1 MTDNNVKK
9 TRFAGLV
16 QDENGQVR
24 LKSDE
29 VPESELVGLEA
40 GASGG
45 EFNGGG
51 ELQAK
56 FEKLLAENSGLTSQ
70 LDAVNLLAAG
80 LESGVLNPVEGD
92 GAASRLYVALSGI
105 QESTQRLAQ
114 SRDEAVDKAAQLQKQ
129 VDDLLAQ
136 AEKDRLSVASDP
148 LAELTAAQL
157 KEQLDAKGIA
167 YKSGDLKPELLAL
180 LKAAQ

>member
-24 LKSDE
+24 LQSDE
-29 VPESELVGLEA
+29 VPESELIGLEA

-56 FEKLLAENSGLTSQ
+56 FEKLQAENSGLTSQ
-70 LDAVNLLAAG
+70 LDAVKLLAEQMEAG
-80 LESGVLNPVEGD
+80 FLDVPKGEGVSLRIHNAATALWVDMES
-92 GAASRLYVALSGI
+92 
-105 QESTQRLAQ
+105 LARA
-114 SRDEAVDKAAQLQKQ
+114 RDEAVDKAAQLQKQ
-129 VDDLLAQ
+129 VDELLAQ
-136 AEKDRLSVASDP
+136 ADKAGTEAKEVAD
-148 LAELTAAQL
+148 L
-157 KEQLDAKGIA
+157 KAKLDAAKVTYRA
-167 YKSGDLKPELLAL
+167 NASKESLQKQVDELA
-180 LKAAQ
+180 K

>member
-24 LKSDE
+24 LQSDE
-29 VPESELVGLEA
+29 VPESELIGLEA

-56 FEKLLAENSGLTSQ
+56 FEKLQAENSGLTSQ
-70 LDAVNLLAAG
+70 LDAVKLLAEQMEAG
-80 LESGVLNPVEGD
+80 FLDVPKGEG
-92 GAASRLYVALSGI
+92 VALRVHKAVTALWVEM
-105 QESTQRLAQ
+105 ESMAAARN
-114 SRDEAVDKAAQLQKQ
+114 EAVDKAALLQKQ
-129 VDDLLAQ
+129 VDELLAQ
-136 AEKDRLSVASDP
+136 AEQARQPDAETKEV
-148 LAELTAAQL
+148 AELKA
-157 KEQLDAKGIA
+157 KLDAAKVTYRA
-167 YKSGDLKPELLAL
+167 NASKESLQKQVDELA
-180 LKAAQ
+180 K

>member
-24 LKSDE
+24 LQSDE
-29 VPESELVGLEA
+29 VPESELIGLEA

-56 FEKLLAENSGLTSQ
+56 FEKLQAENSGLTSQ

-80 LESGVLNPVEGD
+80 LESGVLSPVEGD
-92 GAASRLYVALSGI
+92 GPASRLHAALSGI

-114 SRDEAVDKAAQLQKQ
+114 SRDEAADKAAQLQKQ

-136 AEKDRLSVASDP
+136 ADKAGAEAKEVAD
-148 LAELTAAQL
+148 L
-157 KEQLDAKGIA
+157 KAKLDAANVTYRANASKESLQ
-167 YKSGDLKPELLAL
+167 KLVDELP
-180 LKAAQ
+180 KA

>member
-24 LKSDE
+24 LQSDE
-29 VPESELVGLEA
+29 VPESELIGLEA

-56 FEKLLAENSGLTSQ
+56 FEKLQAENSGLTSQ
-70 LDAVNLLAAG
+70 LDAVKLLAEQMEAG
-80 LESGVLNPVEGD
+80 FLDVPKGEG
-92 GAASRLYVALSGI
+92 VALRVHKAVTALWVEM
-105 QESTQRLAQ
+105 ESMAAARN
-114 SRDEAVDKAAQLQKQ
+114 EAVDKAALLQKQ
-129 VDDLLAQ
+129 VDELPAQ
-136 AEKDRLSVASDP
+136 AEQARQPDAETKEV
-148 LAELTAAQL
+148 AELKA
-157 KEQLDAKGIA
+157 KLDAAKVTYRVNA
-167 YKSGDLKPELLAL
+167 SKESLQKQVDELA
-180 LKAAQ
+180 K

>member
-1 MTDNNVKK
+1 MTIQKDNHIDPNLKARWGFSGAPGNV
-9 TRFAGLV
+9 T
-16 QDENGQVR
+16 
-24 LKSDE
+24 
-29 VPESELVGLEA
+29 VGAETVGETGGVEHALSRVEG
-40 GASGG
+40 GAAHN
-45 EFNGGG
+45 NGGG
-51 ELQAK
+51 AEATRQAL
-56 FEKLLAENSGLTSQ
+56 E

-92 GAASRLYVALSGI
+92 GAAARLHAALSGI
-105 QESTQRLAQ
+105 QESNQRLAQ

-136 AEKDRLSVASDP
+136 AEKDRLVAASDP

-157 KEQLDAKGIA
+157 KEQLDAKGIT
-167 YKSGDLKPELLAL
+167 YKSGDLKSELLAL

>member
-24 LKSDE
+24 LQSDE
-29 VPESELVGLEA
+29 VPESELIGLEA

-56 FEKLLAENSGLTSQ
+56 FEKLQAENSGLTSQ
-70 LDAVNLLAAG
+70 IDAVNLLAAG
-80 LESGVLNPVEGD
+80 LESGVLSPVEGE
-92 GAASRLYVALSGI
+92 GPALRLHAALSGI
-105 QESTQRLAQ
+105 QESMESLSV
-114 SRDEAVDKAAQLQKQ
+114 SRDSAVEKAELLQKQ

-136 AEKDRLSVASDP
+136 ADKAGAEAKEVAD
-148 LAELTAAQL
+148 L
-157 KEQLDAKGIA
+157 KAKLDAANVTYRANASKESLQ
-167 YKSGDLKPELLAL
+167 KQVDELS
-180 LKAAQ
+180 KA

>member
-24 LKSDE
+24 LQSDE
-29 VPESELVGLEA
+29 VPESELIGLEA

-56 FEKLLAENSGLTSQ
+56 FEKLQAENSGLTSQ
-70 LDAVNLLAAG
+70 LDAVKLLAEQMEAG
-80 LESGVLNPVEGD
+80 FLDVPKGEGVSLRIHNAATALWVDMES
-92 GAASRLYVALSGI
+92 
-105 QESTQRLAQ
+105 LARA
-114 SRDEAVDKAAQLQKQ
+114 RDEAVDKAAQLQKQ
-129 VDDLLAQ
+129 VDELLAQ
-136 AEKDRLSVASDP
+136 ADKAGTEAKEVAD
-148 LAELTAAQL
+148 L
-157 KEQLDAKGIA
+157 KAKLDAANVTYRANASKESLQ
-167 YKSGDLKPELLAL
+167 KQVDELP
-180 LKAAQ
+180 KA

>member
-56 FEKLLAENSGLTSQ
+56 FEKLLAENSGLNSQ

-136 AEKDRLSVASDP
+136 AEQARLADAEANEV
-148 LAELTAAQL
+148 AELKA
-157 KEQLDAKGIA
+157 KLDAAKVTYRA
-167 YKSGDLKPELLAL
+167 NASKESLQKQVEELP
-180 LKAAQ
+180 KA